1 MVGARIEQPIGVFD
15 SGVGGLT
22 VLKALQRRLPLEDFL
37 YLGDTARL
45 PYGTKSAQSITRYAL
60 QAATLLVR
68 QPVKLLVIACNTAS
82 SVALPALHEL
92 FHPLPIIGVIGPGAE
107 ASCKASVSGA
117 IAVIATESTVRQG
130 AYNDA
135 ISRIRPD
142 ASVISV
148 ACPLFV
154 ALAEEGWV
162 DGPLVEGIIARYLQ
176 PLLIIPKPHRI
187 DCLVL
192 GCTHFPVLSEAI
204 ANVVG
209 SEIALVDSA
218 ETTAVAV
225 EDKLR
230 SEGLLHDSG
239 RKAGSVH
246 FFATDGADRFARVGG
261 IFLDKPISPADV
273 EIVDL

>member
-1 MVGARIEQPIGVFD
+1 MVRGSIEQPIGVFD

-22 VLKALQRRLPLEDFL
+22 VLKALKKRLPFEDFL

-60 QAATLLVR
+60 QATRLLVR
-68 QPVKLLVIACNTAS
+68 RRIKLLVIACNTAS
-82 SVALPALHEL
+82 AVALPALHEL
-92 FHPLPIIGVIGPGAE
+92 FHPLPIIGVIGPGAD
-107 ASCKASVSGA
+107 ASCKASVSGG

-130 AYNDA
+130 AYNEA
-135 ISRIRPD
+135 ICRIRAD
-142 ASVISV
+142 ASVVSI

-176 PLLIIPKPHRI
+176 PLLVSPKPHNI

-192 GCTHFPVLSEAI
+192 GCTHFPVLSGAI
-204 ANVVG
+204 RNVVG
-209 SEIALVDSA
+209 SEIVLVDSA
-218 ETTAVAV
+218 DTTAVAV
-225 EDKLR
+225 VKELR
-230 SEGLLHDSG
+230 GKGLLRDSSKEHG
-239 RKAGSVH
+239 TVR
-246 FFATDGADRFARVGG
+246 FFATDGAERFARVGG
-261 IFLDKPISPADV
+261 IFLGKSISSAEV